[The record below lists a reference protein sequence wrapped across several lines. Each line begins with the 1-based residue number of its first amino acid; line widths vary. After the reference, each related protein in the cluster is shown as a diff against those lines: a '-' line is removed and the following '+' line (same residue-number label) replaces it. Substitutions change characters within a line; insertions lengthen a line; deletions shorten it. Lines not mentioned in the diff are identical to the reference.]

1 MSFDIFNF
9 VQTAPIKLV
18 SGIGSPDTGGCWMA
32 AISVYSGDSWSDHP
46 DCVCPIIRQ
55 LCISINDSI
64 SSDEA
69 RGRIIGPVLL
79 LPVGT
84 ATDDKSVNDA
94 RRWHL
99 IDAAV
104 RRFAPHALRSAG
116 LADEADSLEG
126 LPEVTAA
133 NAANAAR
140 AAANAAA
147 AAAAAAAD
155 AADAAADAAYA
166 AYAATNAADA
176 ARAAAAYAATN
187 AADAAA
193 AAAARAVTAAD
204 AADARDKF
212 IAEVAIPVIVEL
224 CNIGS
229 RVPVEPSCE
238 ELAIRRSVQC
248 VDC

>member
-140 AAANAAA
+140 AAANAANAANAASA
-147 AAAAAAAD
+147 AANAAYAADAAARAAARAAADAAARAAAAAD
-155 AADAAADAAYA
+155 ADA
-166 AYAATNAADA
+166 A
-176 ARAAAAYAATN
+176 ARAAAA
-187 AADAAA
+187 
-193 AAAARAVTAAD
+193 TA

-212 IAEVAIPVIVEL
+212 IAQVAIPVIVEL

-229 RVPVEPSCE
+229 RVTVEPSCE